1 MLELK
6 YKDWD
11 NLNIAKYQQLI
22 KISNE
27 GVDIIDKEISIVALL
42 CDCTEDDI
50 LNLPIPEYQ
59 QLRKQA
65 QWIAN
70 KPDVKPFAPKTVK
83 LNNEYDVYYDVSKLT
98 TAQYIDYQNYL
109 KLNDLDKYLPYI
121 LAVFL
126 VPKGKQYGDVPVE
139 DVVKDINE
147 NLSVKLA
154 LSMCF
159 FFTVQLVTLTKITL
173 HYSESKLKKIVKKEK
188 NPQMKAEAQK
198 KLEVIHSII
207 NGIGFT
213 K

>member
-1 MLELK
+1 MELR

-11 NLNIAKYQQLI
+11 SLNINKYQQLI
-22 KISNE
+22 QISNS
-27 GVDIIDKEISIVALL
+27 GLDAIDTEISIIALL
-42 CDCTEDDI
+42 CDCSEDDI

-59 QLRKQA
+59 QLRQQA
-65 QWIAN
+65 QWIAV
-70 KPDVKPFAPKTVK
+70 KPDVKAYAPKTVK

-139 DVVKDINE
+139 DVVKDISE
-147 NLSVKLA
+147 NLSIKVA

-159 FFTVQLVTLTKITL
+159 FFTVQLVSLVKITL
-173 HYSESKLKKIVKKEK
+173 HYSELRLEKMMKTENNPEKI
-188 NPQMKAEAQK
+188 AEIQK
-198 KLEVIHSII
+198 KLEQIHSLIS
-207 NGIGFT
+207 GVGLT
-213 K
+213 V